1 MTRFILISLLSVA
14 LSLVLI
20 LPVSLSPGSNVSV
33 LRICLGGAFIV
44 LPQAIWLWVADY
56 VASKAS
62 QRPPSNLIRGL
73 VIFFVFAFALTY
85 GVLLAS
91 PLPGNNSIVMYLGS
105 ILFPAAFVALFAS
118 IILVSRRVIDA
129 EDNPQVARG
138 SQIFVLCLCFFYAI
152 IGMFFLAPRLKK
164 LKAKGELVI

>member
-1 MTRFILISLLSVA
+1 MKRFILISLLSVVA
-14 LSLVLI
+14 AFALI
-20 LPVSLSPGSNVSV
+20 LPVSVSGGAGASV
-33 LRICLGGAFIV
+33 LRISLGGACLI
-44 LPQAIWLWVADY
+44 LPQAIWLWAADY
-56 VASKAS
+56 TASKAS
-62 QRPPSNLIRGL
+62 QRPPSNFIRGL

-91 PLPGNNSIVMYLGS
+91 PLPGNNSIIMYLGN
-105 ILFPAAFVALFAS
+105 ILFPAAFVALFTS

-138 SQIFVLCLCFFYAI
+138 SRIFVLCLCFFYAI

-164 LKAKGELVI
+164 LKAKAEL